1 MGLSNSQERTKRNS
15 LRAERRRATVS
26 TVRDVRERLMS
37 TSGTSAAFDNE
48 ILEAFARAR
57 MSSSLSMVAL
67 SLCVAAAFLLWID
80 LQIIIAWLSCL
91 LLTQGLMLRYCR
103 KFLNEPRLDAKVR
116 FWRRQF
122 ILCDVLQG
130 FCWAAA
136 PLLPTSNSIAFGM
149 VIYAVV
155 LVVLAS
161 ATLMSYLI
169 PIAMLAATLP
179 LVVSGIAIY
188 LTSGSTQLLYIM
200 ASATVVA
207 EVTFILI
214 GVRLYRTSLNMHAY
228 RAEKDAI
235 FGELEQQKV
244 ISDEARRHAE
254 DANLAKSRFLA
265 TMSHELRTPLNAILG
280 FSEVMKDEL
289 LGPIEN
295 DTYKDYATDIHNSGR
310 HLLELINEIL
320 DLSRIEAG
328 RYKLNEE
335 AVNLLHVADDCH
347 HLIKL
352 RAKTKSIVIHEAF
365 EPELPKLWADERAIR
380 QITLNLLSNAVKF
393 TPQGGEITLTV
404 GWTAG
409 GGQYLSVRD
418 SGPGIPEE
426 EIPIVLAAFGQGS
439 IAHKNAEAGTGLGL
453 PIVQALVGLHGGQFS
468 LQSKLRVGTEVTV
481 AFPRARNL
489 EAIGQISTAQTAG
502 QDKSNGRNAA

>member
-1 MGLSNSQERTKRNS
+1 MELTNSQERTKRNS

-57 MSSSLSMVAL
+57 LSSSLSMVAL
-67 SLCVAAAFLLWID
+67 SLCVATAFVLWID
-80 LQIIIAWLSCL
+80 LQIVIAWLSCL
-91 LLTQGLMLRYCR
+91 LLTQGLMLRCCR
-103 KFLNEPRLDAKVR
+103 RFLAEPRSDAKVR
-116 FWRRQF
+116 YWRRQF
-122 ILCDVLQG
+122 VLFDVLQG
-130 FCWAAA
+130 ICWAAA

-169 PIAMLAATLP
+169 PLAMLASTLP

-235 FGELEQQKV
+235 FGELEQQKA

-254 DANLAKSRFLA
+254 DSNLAKSRFLA

-289 LGPIEN
+289 LGSIEN
-295 DTYKDYATDIHNSGR
+295 ATYKDYATDIHNSGR

-335 AVNLLHVADDCH
+335 AVNLLHVADDCQ

-352 RAKTKSIVIHEAF
+352 RAKTKNITIQQAF
-365 EPELPKLWADERAIR
+365 ESDLPKLWADERAIR

-409 GGQYLSVRD
+409 GGQYLCVRD
-418 SGPGIPEE
+418 TGPGIPEE

-439 IAHKNAEAGTGLGL
+439 VAQKNAEAGTGLGL

-489 EAIGQISTAQTAG
+489 EAIGQINHPRAAAG
-502 QDKSNGRNAA
+502 RQPNGQNAA